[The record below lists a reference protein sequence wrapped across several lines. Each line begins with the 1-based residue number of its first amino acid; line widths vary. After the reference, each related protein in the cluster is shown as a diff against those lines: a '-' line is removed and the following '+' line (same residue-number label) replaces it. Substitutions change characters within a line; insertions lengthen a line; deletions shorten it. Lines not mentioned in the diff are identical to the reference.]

1 MVILYMTDRAKSQVV
16 MFMVALLLTLSLPTL
31 AQSFSQRKVSGT
43 PYDIYLDS
51 FRSVASQGPG
61 AGPLAM
67 TSVQEWL
74 EKAND
79 IRYDHIEA
87 YRLRS
92 PEEVEASGY
101 GDCKDKALWLFAK
114 LSAAGAHNI
123 QLVIGK
129 KNSQAEE
136 FHAWLYLTLG
146 GCTYLLDPTA
156 NEPICEASDFGVDEY
171 IPIYAYDHHGA
182 YDYEIAGTGLTTSM
196 QDPTQI
202 PSVAD
207 P

>member
-1 MVILYMTDRAKSQVV
+1 MVILYMTDRVKNQVV
-16 MFMVALLLTLSLPTL
+16 MLMVALLLTLSLPTL
-31 AQSFSQRKVSGT
+31 AQSFSRREVSET

-51 FRSVASQGPG
+51 FRSVASRSPG

-67 TSVQEWL
+67 ASVQEWL

-79 IRYDHIEA
+79 IRYNHIEA
-87 YRLRS
+87 YRPRS

-114 LSAAGAHNI
+114 LSAAGAHNV

-129 KNSQAEE
+129 KDSQAEE

-146 GCTYLLDPTA
+146 DCTYLLDPTA
-156 NEPICEASDFGVDEY
+156 NESFCETSDFGVDEY

-182 YDYEIAGTGLTTSM
+182 YVYETAVTGLTSAV